1 MRISISNI
9 AWDVHEDSQIFD
21 LLRKYNINAIDIAP
35 GKYFPDP
42 VQANDNE
49 ILAVK
54 NKWNKEGFDIV
65 GMQSLLFGT
74 QGLNVF
80 SSAET
85 QNNMFRHLKAV
96 CRVAAGLG
104 VKALVFGSPK
114 NRDRHDL
121 NDQKS
126 MEIAVSFFRSLGD
139 IAKEF
144 GVIIC
149 LEPNPTCYGAN
160 FMTTSMET
168 SKVVRNVAHSHI
180 KMQLDI
186 GAITINNENI
196 HEVLARDSDIIGHIH
211 LSEPDLKPL
220 GHKNTNHK
228 IIADE
233 LARYFENSIATIEM
247 LVTSDTPHLLSIE
260 ESLKIATSFYRGNVR
275 GDA

>member
-1 MRISISNI
+1 MRISVSNI
-9 AWDVHEDSQIFD
+9 AWDVHEDTQVIE
-21 LLRKYNINAIDIAP
+21 LLGKFNVDAIDIAL

-42 VQANDNE
+42 IQATDNE
-49 ILAVK
+49 IFEVK
-54 NKWNKEGFDIV
+54 NCWNKEGIDIV

-74 QGLNVF
+74 QGLNIF
-80 SSAET
+80 SCAEI
-85 QNNMFRHLKAV
+85 QNKMFLHLKSA

-104 VKALVFGSPK
+104 IKVLVFGSPK
-114 NRDRHDL
+114 NRDRHNL

-126 MEIAVSFFRSLGD
+126 MEIAVSFFRTLGD

-160 FMTTSMET
+160 FMTTSIET
-168 SKVVRNVAHSHI
+168 SKVVRNVNHGNI
-180 KMQLDI
+180 KMQLDV
-186 GAITINNENI
+186 GAITINNESI
-196 HEVLARDSDIIGHIH
+196 HEVLTRDNDIIGHIH

-220 GHKNTNHK
+220 GQKNTNHK

-247 LVTSDTPHLLSIE
+247 LATSNTPNILSIE
-260 ESLKIATSFYRGNVR
+260 KSLKIVTSFYRGNVK
-275 GDA
+275 GDE